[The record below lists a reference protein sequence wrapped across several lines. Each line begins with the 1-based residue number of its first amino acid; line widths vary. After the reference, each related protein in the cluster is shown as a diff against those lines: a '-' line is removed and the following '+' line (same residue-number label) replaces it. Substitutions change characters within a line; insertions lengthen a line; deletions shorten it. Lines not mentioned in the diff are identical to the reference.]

1 MGKKKKE
8 IKIIRKDSNKE
19 EYTFVSSDNI
29 LNNVNNLN
37 NLKDNKST
45 TTTTTNEKK
54 SENKP
59 DERIEKKIHS
69 KKPHHKGRKILG
81 KSLQGHSPVYE

>member
-29 LNNVNNLN
+29 LNNITDNECTNNG
-37 NLKDNKST
+37 KT
-45 TTTTTNEKK
+45 P
-54 SENKP
+54 ENKP

-69 KKPHHKGRKILG
+69 KKVDNKGRKVLG
-81 KSLQGHSPVYE
+81 KSLQGHSPIYE

>member
-19 EYTFVSSDNI
+19 EYTFVNSDNI
-29 LNNVNNLN
+29 LNNVNNL
-37 NLKDNKST
+37 KDNEST

-69 KKPHHKGRKILG
+69 KKSHHKGRKILG

>member
-19 EYTFVSSDNI
+19 DYTFVSSDNI
-29 LNNVNNLN
+29 LNNVNNL
-37 NLKDNKST
+37 KDNES

-54 SENKP
+54 SRE
-59 DERIEKKIHS
+59 
-69 KKPHHKGRKILG
+69 
-81 KSLQGHSPVYE
+81 

>member
-8 IKIIRKDSNKE
+8 MKIIEKASNKE

-29 LNNVNNLN
+29 LNNLN
-37 NLKDNKST
+37 NLKDNEST
-45 TTTTTNEKK
+45 TTTTTNEKI

-59 DERIEKKIHS
+59 DKRTEKKIHS
-69 KKPHHKGRKILG
+69 KKSHHKGRKILG